1 MFGVLT
7 GFAALTIDAGVSY
20 DQSRSDQDV
29 ADSAALAA
37 SYWVAQNQ
45 SASDTLTQAFAV
57 AQNVANLD
65 CNGPS
70 SSCPVSTILYATSG
84 QTTVLCSG
92 TSTSN
97 NCGSD
102 NPTQVGYVGAAIT
115 NTAND
120 YFAHLDPASGRTHSI
135 AAQAEA
141 SVFGTGG
148 GSGGTTSG
156 GCEICILNS
165 INASNSLTMGTTH
178 GDIDVNNSFT
188 VSGGSCTITSAGATN
203 LPPGTHDSMGPC
215 SASSFSPA
223 ATYKTGTGWMLA
235 KWPAGGS
242 GSTSWPAGDPLQGL
256 RLGSLGSYTSGT
268 VVMATTMTTT
278 LSQNSTYTSIT
289 VNNMSETLYSGTT
302 LHVGSAAGPAVTVNN
317 NTSTNTIP
325 ISSWTDTTAT
335 YPAGT
340 PLVQVSTSSDWS
352 SPSTGGT
359 FEVTPGTFY
368 GISTASGG
376 NVTLEFD
383 PGIYIF
389 YGPASTSASTD
400 GGLSLQGGTVTLY
413 NTPTDS
419 GGVTFYFTC
428 NSGNAPANCSA
439 GTVGADFDASP
450 SNLVLGTTA
459 DPLYAPTSGIGANML
474 FWFDPNDSNL
484 SSSSCNPPSNQPADC
499 LMTLDGNPSTSM
511 TGALYMASGT
521 LFAEPSSSSG
531 LKLPGSIVVN
541 TLTIGGGANSIGT
554 PSGAPV
560 GGTQTGAGNLVK

>member
-1 MFGVLT
+1 MRRRRSRQRGQVIPIVALVLGVLA

-37 SYWVAQNQ
+37 SYWISQN
-45 SASDTLTQAFAV
+45 STATMSVDNAFTI
-57 AQNVANLD
+57 AQNVATLD

-70 SSCPVSTILYATSG
+70 SSCPVSTILYSTAG
-84 QTTVLCSG
+84 QTSVLCSG
-92 TSTSN
+92 TTSTSN
-97 NCGSD
+97 NCGTD
-102 NPTQVGYVGAAIT
+102 VTNQVGYVGAAIT

-120 YFAHLDPASGRTHSI
+120 YFANLLGSASGRTHSI

-165 INASNSLTMGTTH
+165 INASNSLTMGTTR

-203 LPPGTHDSMGPC
+203 LPPASHDSMGPC

-223 ATYKTGTGWMLA
+223 ATYKAGTGWMSA

-268 VVMATTMTTT
+268 VIMATTSAA
-278 LSQNSTYTSIT
+278 LSLNSTYTSIP
-289 VNNMSETLYSGTT
+289 VNTMSETLYSGTT
-302 LHVGSAAGPAVTVNN
+302 LYVGSAAGPAVTLNN
-317 NTSTNTIP
+317 NATSTSLPIP
-325 ISSWTDTTAT
+325 SWKDTTAN
-335 YPAGT
+335 YPVGT
-340 PLVQVSTSSDWS
+340 PLVQVSTSADWS
-352 SPSTGGT
+352 SPSSGGT

-383 PGIYIF
+383 PGIYVF
-389 YGPASTSASTD
+389 YGPAGSN
-400 GGLSLQGGTVTLY
+400 GGLNLQGGTVTLES
-413 NTPTDS
+413 NLSDA
-419 GGVTFYFTC
+419 GGVTFYFSC
-428 NSGNAPANCSA
+428 NSGNGPANCSSGTA
-439 GTVGADFDASP
+439 GATLNAAP
-450 SNLVLGTTA
+450 SNLVLGTTS
-459 DPLYAPTSGIGANML
+459 DTLYAPTSGTGANML
-474 FWFDPNDSNL
+474 FWFDPNDTVT
-484 SSSSCNPPSNQPADC
+484 
-499 LMTLDGNPSTSM
+499 MTLDGNPSTSM

-531 LKLPGSIVVN
+531 LKLPGAIVVN

>member
-1 MFGVLT
+1 MFGVLA
-7 GFAALTIDAGVSY
+7 GFAALTIDAGISY
-20 DQSRSDQDV
+20 DQSRTDQDV

-37 SYWVAQNQ
+37 SYWISQN
-45 SASDTLTQAFAV
+45 STATTSVDTAFTI
-57 AQNVANLD
+57 AQNVAKLD
-65 CNGPS
+65 CNGPA
-70 SSCPVSTILYATSG
+70 SSCPVSTVLYSTAGETA
-84 QTTVLCSG
+84 VLCSG
-92 TSTSN
+92 TTSTSN
-97 NCGSD
+97 TCGAD
-102 NPTQVGYVGAAIT
+102 VTNQVGYVGTAIT

-120 YFAHLDPASGRTHSI
+120 YFAQLGSASGRTHSI

-156 GCEICILNS
+156 GCEVCVLNS

-188 VSGGSCTITSAGATN
+188 VSGGSCTVTSAGATN
-203 LPPGTHDSMGPC
+203 LPPVSDDSMGPC

-223 ATYKTGTGWMLA
+223 ATYKSGMGWMSA

-268 VVMATTMTTT
+268 VIMATTSAA
-278 LSQNSTYTSIT
+278 LSLNSTYSSIS
-289 VNNMSETLYSGTT
+289 VNTMSETLYSGTT
-302 LHVGSAAGPAVTVNN
+302 LYVGSATGPAVTLNN
-317 NTSTNTIP
+317 NASSTSLP
-325 ISSWTDTTAT
+325 ITSWKDTTAS

-340 PLVQVSTSSDWS
+340 PLVQVSTSGDWS
-352 SPSTGGT
+352 SPSSGGT

-389 YGPASTSASTD
+389 YGPASSN
-400 GGLSLQGGTVTLY
+400 GGLYLQGGTVTLES
-413 NTPTDS
+413 NLSNP
-419 GGVTFYFTC
+419 GGATFYFSC
-428 NSGNAPANCSA
+428 NSGNGPANCSSGTA
-439 GTVGADFDASP
+439 GATLNASP
-450 SNLVLGTTA
+450 SNLVLGTTS
-459 DPLYAPTSGIGANML
+459 DTLYAPTSGTGANLL
-474 FWFDPNDSNL
+474 FWFDPNDTVT
-484 SSSSCNPPSNQPADC
+484 
-499 LMTLDGNPSTSM
+499 MTLDGSPSTSM

-521 LFAEPSSSSG
+521 LYAEPSSSSG
-531 LKLPGSIVVN
+531 LKLPGAIVVN